1 MAKWDG
7 VITNGG
13 NSLLNSWVTG
23 KTLHF
28 DHAAAGTGIV
38 ADIPLMAQTAL
49 VNQKQIAK
57 IVKAEEVP
65 EGKRLTL
72 QVTPIETGYKL
83 NQFGVW
89 ASVDGGAA
97 VMLAIFQHKDGIP
110 IPSEAETP
118 DFVYTFYALVSCDN
132 TGEWTVNLDTSA
144 IVTHGEM
151 EEAIDEAV
159 ATKQDKITVV
169 GVLKGDG
176 AGVVSAAVAGTD
188 YGYPLLKGSGAP
200 AKSTAG
206 ETGQHYLDTTHGK
219 EYICKGKNGSNYTWG
234 LAGASDAAD
243 LTYGDKNLDDA
254 LDDLTSDLDDAKS
267 DLGDLGK
274 TVDGHNNL
282 TGTANPTTATKGVVG
297 QEYFNTATGESFIC
311 TATAGNTYTWKLTG
325 RKTLYPQIVVSVATG
340 SIVTCTNGSTTL
352 SAASVAG
359 KATFE
364 VTEYGNWTVSA
375 TQTGKASNS
384 EVIKVDA
391 VKTYAVTLYYANV
404 FGVCWNPANQSTALS
419 RLTKTNDPL
428 GHVTVNI
435 TTEPTAAVGTGSGS
449 SPFNSYSP
457 WKEMDEYN
465 IVNGVVMS
473 RKGDPGFSRSTKDTM
488 VYIPEFWF
496 KVAEIGGKRYFYIS
510 DKPRDGFS
518 KHPGS
523 GKYVGRYHATE
534 DYMSKTGVAPIVSIT
549 RDQARQGA
557 MAKGE
562 KWSQLDYTTW
572 CAVWLLYLVEF
583 ADWDSQKKI
592 GRGYVDMAW
601 QDGKANNGGTDTMTY
616 HTGRAAGTD
625 GKTCIQYRHI
635 ENIWGNIYQFV
646 DGINFNYENVY
657 ACYDHTKYA
666 DDTDVNYEWIGETPI
681 DDDTSGYIKALASP
695 DDAEPWAFIPTNCE
709 GSETTYIPDCAWIYG
724 DYEEWYILC
733 VGGYWS
739 HRSYAGLFYF
749 NADNTSDDYNS
760 NIGARLLGCAPLDV
774 RRLSLSA
781 WRKYCRV
788 GQGSVGYSRPAL
800 QANKERASYHAETSR
815 QHLRPDGEPRLHSE
829 VHHHRDKGQQKAA
842 SQRCAPGAGRH

>member
-23 KTLHF
+23 KTLNF
-28 DHAAAGTGIV
+28 DHAAAGTGYV

-151 EEAIDEAV
+151 EAAIDEAM
-159 ATKQDKITVV
+159 ATKQDKITAA

-176 AGVVSAAVAGTD
+176 DGGVTAAAAGTD
-188 YGYPLLKGSGAP
+188 YGYPLLKGSGVP
-200 AKSTAG
+200 KTSTAG
-206 ETGQHYLDTTHGK
+206 EIGQHYLDTDSGK
-219 EYICKGKNGSNYTWG
+219 EYTCKKKTGANYTWV

-243 LTYGDKNLDDA
+243 LTYGGKNLATA
-254 LDDLTSDLDDAKS
+254 LDEMSEALDAAASDLDDLS
-267 DLGDLGK
+267 D
-274 TVDGHNNL
+274 TVAGHKNL

-297 QEYFNTATGESFIC
+297 QEYFNTVTGESFIC
-311 TATAGNTYTWKLTG
+311 TAAAGNTYTWKLTG

-340 SIVTCTNGSTTL
+340 STVTCTNGTTTL
-352 SAASVAG
+352 SAASVGG

-364 VTEYGNWTVSA
+364 VTEYGNWTVNA
-375 TQTGKASNS
+375 TQTGGKISNS
-384 EVIKVDA
+384 ETVKVDA
-391 VKTYAVTLYYANV
+391 VMTYAVTLYYANV
-404 FGVCWNPANQSTALS
+404 FGVSWNPANQSTALT
-419 RLTKTNDPL
+419 RLTKTSDPL

-435 TTEPTAAVGTGSGS
+435 TTNPVPAVGTGSGS
-449 SPFNSYSP
+449 SPFDNYSP
-457 WKEMDEYN
+457 WREMDEYN
-465 IVNGVVMS
+465 IVGGVVGA
-473 RKGDPGFSRSTKDTM
+473 RKGQPGFSRNGKDTM

-496 KVAEIGGKRYFYIS
+496 KIAETGGKRNFYIA
-510 DKPRDGFS
+510 DKPTDGFS

-523 GKYVGRYHATE
+523 GKYLGRYHTVE
-534 DYMSKTGVAPIVSIT
+534 GHMSKTAKLPLTNLT
-549 RDQARQGA
+549 RDEFRQGA
-557 MAKGE
+557 RAKGE
-562 KWSQLDYTTW
+562 KWSQYDYATW

-592 GRGYVDMAW
+592 GRDYVDMTW
-601 QDGKANNGGTDTMTY
+601 QDGRVNNGGTDTMVY

-625 GKTCIQYRHI
+625 GKTSVQYRHL
-635 ENIWGNIYQFV
+635 ENLWGNV
-646 DGINFNYENVY
+646 LEWLDGINFNYFDVY
-657 ACYDHTKYA
+657 VCTDHTRYA
-666 DDTDVNYEWIGETPI
+666 DDTDAGYEWICEHEI
-681 DDDTSGYIKALASP
+681 DDDGGYISALASP
-695 DDAEPWAFIPTNCE
+695 PDDAPWAFIPTGIS
-709 GSETTYIPDCAWIYG
+709 GSQTTYIPDYAGYYGSCEAWYLP
-724 DYEEWYILC
+724 Y
-733 VGGYWS
+733 VGGYWVS
-739 HRSYAGLFYF
+739 GSGAGLFRFY
-749 NADNTSDDYNS
+749 ADYLSVAYS
-760 NIGARLLGCAPLDV
+760 VFIGARLLFHP
-774 RRLSLSA
+774 
-781 WRKYCRV
+781 
-788 GQGSVGYSRPAL
+788 
-800 QANKERASYHAETSR
+800 
-815 QHLRPDGEPRLHSE
+815 
-829 VHHHRDKGQQKAA
+829 
-842 SQRCAPGAGRH
+842 